1 MSTLGPRLFELLNQ
15 RQHVGNQ
22 TPVEYGAPGMSPA
35 EVRSVEAKL
44 GFTMPDDFA
53 YLLQNVRDP
62 GGTLFPWASFT
73 MEKYE
78 ETVGWVLHGIEF
90 DVEHGLWLERWG
102 RRPHKLATAVA
113 LVRNDFATWPRLLP
127 IYGHRFL
134 AAEPCRTGNPVFSI
148 VQTDIIYY
156 GSDLGNYL
164 MNEFISDPPVE
175 HLNYKRIRRVDVWS
189 DFAERIE
196 PPLGPPR
203 RS

>member
-1 MSTLGPRLFELLNQ
+1 MSTLGPKVFELLNE
-15 RQHVGNQ
+15 RQHVGSQ
-22 TPVEYGAPGMSPA
+22 SPVEYGAPGMSPA
-35 EVRSVEAKL
+35 EVRSVEAQL
-44 GFTMPDDFA
+44 GFPMPDDFA
-53 YLLQNVRDP
+53 FLLRNVRDP
-62 GGTLFPWASFT
+62 GSTLFPWANFT
-73 MEKYE
+73 MAKYE
-78 ETVGWVLHGIEF
+78 EMIGRVLEGIEF

-102 RRPHKLATAVA
+102 RRPHGLAPAIA

-127 IYGHRFL
+127 IYAHRFL

-164 MNEFISDPPVE
+164 MNEFISEPSAE
-175 HLNYKRIRRVDVWS
+175 RLNGRIQRVDVWS
-189 DFAERIE
+189 DFAEQIE